1 MSVRSCA
8 MLCDLAFSRAAPLTT
23 STPSRHGRALS
34 RQLTK
39 RMVTTRP
46 ARSGVD
52 AEHDADILHRY
63 TRSAL
68 TEDVEPR
75 DEHRVAMSLIAED
88 AQLKQIRVVESKG
101 IEPPGLRRLS
111 VR

>member
-75 DEHRVAMSLIAED
+75 DEHRVAMSLIAEELSACRAAVD
-88 AQLKQIRVVESKG
+88 GSV
-101 IEPPGLRRLS
+101 LR
-111 VR
+111 